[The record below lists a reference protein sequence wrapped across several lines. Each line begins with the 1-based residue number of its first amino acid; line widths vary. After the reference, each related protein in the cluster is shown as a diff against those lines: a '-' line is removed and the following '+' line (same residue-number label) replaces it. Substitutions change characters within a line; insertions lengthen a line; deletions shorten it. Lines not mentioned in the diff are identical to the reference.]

1 MHRYTQLPTSNTVG
15 LIFTRVVDEG
25 RYCCYLA
32 AIHNAC
38 RPCVTVPIAQPGV
51 VVASIIM
58 PASPCSLQHKYAL
71 PHTVGLFLTPLGTLK
86 MRDMKLRDMKMRHH
100 VAVVENAR
108 HENARNAI
116 VWNTACCIGL
126 SIAEWEC
133 MSRQERAP
141 DFAANCGCPICRSE
155 ITMVLRLY

>member
-58 PASPCSLQHKYAL
+58 PASPCSLKKVKFSHTRYRAL
-71 PHTVGLFLTPLGTLK
+71 GPELIPVY
-86 MRDMKLRDMKMRHH
+86 RQS
-100 VAVVENAR
+100 AR
-108 HENARNAI
+108 R
-116 VWNTACCIGL
+116 
-126 SIAEWEC
+126 
-133 MSRQERAP
+133 
-141 DFAANCGCPICRSE
+141 
-155 ITMVLRLY
+155 

>member
-71 PHTVGLFLTPLGTLK
+71 HHTYTCRPISNPFG
-86 MRDMKLRDMKMRHH
+86 D
-100 VAVVENAR
+100 AENAR
-108 HENARNAI
+108 HEIAGHENAAP
-116 VWNTACCIGL
+116 CCSGGKC
-126 SIAEWEC
+126 E
-133 MSRQERAP
+133 
-141 DFAANCGCPICRSE
+141 
-155 ITMVLRLY
+155 T